1 MEAQIENTTKVLFY
15 MPKELHK
22 PIKIESIIREKKI
35 HEIIIERLSRD
46 LEKHPISNF
55 KTK

>member
-22 PIKIESIIREKKI
+22 PIKIESILREKKI
-35 HEIIIERLSRD
+35 HEIIIERLTRD
-46 LEKHPISNF
+46 LEKHPVGIF
-55 KTK
+55 KAK